1 MRRGERTVVLVTHD
15 MTAVQHYCHR
25 AMLLDEGRLRYI
37 GDPEEAGRQYLRM
50 NFAKRTAIAEAREI
64 AIVPDFLARVID
76 AWLEDERRRADREHG
91 GRRAD
96 PAAEPS
102 IEARQDLS
110 NPAFTLQVNN
120 ADGVE
125 VFKLGA
131 AVAGARGRHPDD
143 RPGRAQRSARRS
155 RTPCCPGATRS
166 SAGSACSATRRRSPS
181 SPSSLLEFVVFGVDE
196 GQGLVSVPGEI
207 DVVIEGAGATEGR
220 TMSAEAEQFELRPV
234 QGPSAL
240 GGGWKRFGELLY
252 LVSVTEFKRT
262 YFGTVLGYVWALLRP
277 LLLFAV
283 LLFVFTKIFRLGSSV
298 PHYPVLLLMNVVLFG
313 FFSEATG
320 TSVMSVVS
328 QEGVV
333 RKTQFP
339 RLVIPLSVVV
349 TCLFNLAI
357 NLIVVVVFL
366 LAFGLSPQWTW
377 FLFPLVILALFVYA
391 TAVSMLLSS
400 LYVRFRDTAIIWSVV
415 ATALFYA
422 TPVLYTIEVVPS
434 AYRNLILL
442 NPLTSALRAGP

>member
-1 MRRGERTVVLVTHD
+1 
-15 MTAVQHYCHR
+15 
-25 AMLLDEGRLRYI
+25 
-37 GDPEEAGRQYLRM
+37 
-50 NFAKRTAIAEAREI
+50 
-64 AIVPDFLARVID
+64 
-76 AWLEDERRRADREHG
+76 
-91 GRRAD
+91 
-96 PAAEPS
+96 
-102 IEARQDLS
+102 
-110 NPAFTLQVNN
+110 
-120 ADGVE
+120 
-125 VFKLGA
+125 
-131 AVAGARGRHPDD
+131 
-143 RPGRAQRSARRS
+143 
-155 RTPCCPGATRS
+155 
-166 SAGSACSATRRRSPS
+166 
-181 SPSSLLEFVVFGVDE
+181 
-196 GQGLVSVPGEI
+196 
-207 DVVIEGAGATEGR
+207 
-220 TMSAEAEQFELRPV
+220 MSAEVEQFELRPV
-234 QGPSAL
+234 KGPSAL
-240 GGGWKRFGELLY
+240 GGGSKRFGELLY

-283 LLFVFTKIFRLGSSV
+283 LLFVFTKIFRLGSNV
-298 PHYPVLLLMNVVLFG
+298 PHYPVLLLMNIVLFG

-366 LAFGLSPQWTW
+366 LAFGVYPQWTW
-377 FLFPLVILALFVYA
+377 FLFPLVILALFVYV

-400 LYVRFRDTAIIWSVV
+400 LYVRFRDTAIVWSVV

-442 NPLTSALRAGP
+442 NPLSPLFEQARKWVIDPNAPGAVSAAGGWTHLLAPIAIFVVICTFGAWYFNRAAPRIAEEL

>member
-1 MRRGERTVVLVTHD
+1 VT
-15 MTAVQHYCHR
+15 
-25 AMLLDEGRLRYI
+25 
-37 GDPEEAGRQYLRM
+37 
-50 NFAKRTAIAEAREI
+50 
-64 AIVPDFLARVID
+64 
-76 AWLEDERRRADREHG
+76 
-91 GRRAD
+91 
-96 PAAEPS
+96 
-102 IEARQDLS
+102 
-110 NPAFTLQVNN
+110 
-120 ADGVE
+120 
-125 VFKLGA
+125 
-131 AVAGARGRHPDD
+131 
-143 RPGRAQRSARRS
+143 
-155 RTPCCPGATRS
+155 
-166 SAGSACSATRRRSPS
+166 
-181 SPSSLLEFVVFGVDE
+181 
-196 GQGLVSVPGEI
+196 
-207 DVVIEGAGATEGR
+207 
-220 TMSAEAEQFELRPV
+220 AEAEQFELRPV
-234 QGPSAL
+234 KGPSAL
-240 GGGWKRFGELLY
+240 GGGPKRFGELLY

-377 FLFPLVILALFVYA
+377 FLFPLVVLALFVYA

-442 NPLTSALRAGP
+442 NPLSPLFEQARKWVIDPNAPGAVSAAGGWTHLLAPIAIFVVICAFGAWYFNRAAPRIAEEL